1 MDSGNNM
8 NTSQLLSEITRLYV
22 SPSERGSA
30 LADLLKNIQESY
42 VSLSTNKLESCRLI
56 LTNRI
61 EDKNLPISEDNLI
74 SDILNLIG
82 YYISESQPHSDTP
95 ATEAA
100 LYENIYYSFGKFLMH
115 SVGRQ
120 SQSEPTLTDIR
131 IFLVLSGL
139 SRKAIYPEHILK
151 SRDS

>member
-1 MDSGNNM
+1 M

-30 LADLLKNIQESY
+30 LAALLKNIQESY

-61 EDKNLPISEDNLI
+61 ENKNLPISEGNLLR
-74 SDILNLIG
+74 DILNLID
-82 YYISESQPHSDTP
+82 YYISDSQSHSDIP

-100 LYENIYYSFGKFLMH
+100 LYENIYYSLGKFLMH

-151 SRDS
+151 SLDS